1 MTNALA
7 MLGEPFFVRALLAG
21 LGIAIAAGPIGCF
34 VVWRRMAYFGESLAH
49 AGLLGVAVGLALG
62 IDITIGVIVAALA
75 MAALLTGLRA
85 QRLLPTDSLLG
96 ILSHTALALGLVA
109 ASLMTWVRFD
119 LLSLLFGD
127 ILTVT
132 WADVAWVWI
141 GAGVVLAIVAWLWR
155 DLLAV
160 TVHEDMARAE
170 GLRAG
175 QIEIAFMV
183 LIATVVAV
191 SMKIAGFLLIT
202 ALLIIPA
209 AAARRFSTS
218 PEGMAVTA
226 SVVAAIAVTGGLAMS
241 AALDAPSG
249 PAIVLAASAV
259 FVTSL
264 AAPAAA
270 NALRSR

>member
-7 MLGEPFFVRALLAG
+7 MLDEPFFVRALLAG
-21 LGIAIAAGPIGCF
+21 LGIAVAAGPIGCF

-109 ASLMTWVRFD
+109 ASLMTWIRFD

-132 WADVAWVWI
+132 WADVAWVWG
-141 GAGVVLAIVAWLWR
+141 GAAVVLAIVAWLWR

-160 TVHEDMARAE
+160 TVHEDTARAE
-170 GLRAG
+170 GLNAG

-218 PEGMAVTA
+218 PEGMAVMA
-226 SVVAAIAVTGGLAMS
+226 SAVAVVAVAGGLVLS

-249 PAIVLAASAV
+249 PAIVLVASAV

-264 AAPAAA
+264 AAPLAA

>member
-1 MTNALA
+1 VTNALA

-170 GLRAG
+170 GLKAG
-175 QIEIAFMV
+175 QIEIAFML

-241 AALDAPSG
+241 AVLDAPSG

>member
-1 MTNALA
+1 VTNALA

-85 QRLLPTDSLLG
+85 QRLLPTESLIG

>member
-1 MTNALA
+1 MNGMMTIVR
-7 MLGEPFFVRALLAG
+7 EPFFLRALLAG
-21 LGIAIAAGPIGCF
+21 LGIALAAGPIGCF

-49 AGLLGVAVGLALG
+49 AGLLGVAVGLALN

-75 MAALLTGLRA
+75 MATLLTGLRA

-109 ASLMTWVRFD
+109 ASLMTWIRFD

-132 WADVAWVWI
+132 WADVIWVWV
-141 GAGVVLAIVAWLWR
+141 GAVAVLAVVAILWR

-170 GLRAG
+170 GVKAG
-175 QIEIAFMV
+175 PIEIAFMV

-191 SMKIAGFLLIT
+191 AMKISGFLLIT
-202 ALLIIPA
+202 ALMIIPA
-209 AAARRFSTS
+209 AAARRFSSS
-218 PEGMAVTA
+218 PEGMAVAA
-226 SVVAAIAVTGGLAMS
+226 SVVALVAVAGGLFLS

-249 PAIVLAASAV
+249 PAIVLVASAV
-259 FVTSL
+259 FVASL
-264 AAPAAA
+264 VAPAAA
-270 NALRSR
+270 DALRSR

>member
-1 MTNALA
+1 VTNALA

>member
-1 MTNALA
+1 VTNALA

-170 GLRAG
+170 GLKAG
-175 QIEIAFMV
+175 QIEIAFML